1 MIADGAGV
9 DGNIMSDGDVVANM
23 GWTRFVGD
31 VYARAVLDVRAVAD
45 SDGSYVATHDG
56 IEPY

>member
-1 MIADGAGV
+1 MIVDGAGV
-9 DGNIMSDGDVVANM
+9 DSNIMSDCDVVADM
-23 GWTRFVGD
+23 SWARFVGD

>member
-1 MIADGAGV
+1 MIVDGAGV
-9 DGNIMSDGDVVANM
+9 NCHVVTYRYVVADM
-23 GWTRFVGD
+23 SWARFVGD